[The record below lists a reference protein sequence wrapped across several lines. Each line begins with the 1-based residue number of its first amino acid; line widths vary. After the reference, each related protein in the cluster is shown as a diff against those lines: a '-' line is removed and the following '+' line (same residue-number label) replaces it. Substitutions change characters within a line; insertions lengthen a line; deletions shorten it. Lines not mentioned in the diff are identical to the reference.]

1 MKATISKESI
11 TKALSLVG
19 GIVEKKQTLPILSN
33 ILIEFKGS
41 SFRLV
46 ATDLESE
53 LTIIGKTD
61 NCETEGV
68 TTASAKKLN
77 DLCRLIPDGS
87 NIELTLSGD
96 KLNISTKNGKYS
108 LATLPSNEFP
118 IFETGDAV
126 NTIIIKNQD
135 LKDLIT
141 STAFAMGNQD
151 WRHYL
156 NGLFLKLEEGVLT
169 AVATDAH
176 RLALNCVQVNS
187 EVNFSGIIPRKS
199 VNEINRF
206 IGENEGDLNLSIN
219 DASLTVTSDN
229 LTFKSKL
236 IDGAF
241 PDYNQVIPTGD
252 SSLLDVNV
260 NYFANSLSRVSILS
274 NDKNKGVKIHL
285 VENNM
290 TVRSNN
296 ADNELAEETV
306 VSKYSGDEIEIAFN
320 VNYIQE
326 ILNNQANET
335 CNVLF
340 FGSDKSCLI
349 LPPGNE
355 FPKYVVMP
363 LFCRFDKKYKIICL

>member
-1 MKATISKESI
+1 M
-11 TKALSLVG
+11 
-19 GIVEKKQTLPILSN
+19 
-33 ILIEFKGS
+33 
-41 SFRLV
+41 V

-53 LTIIGKTD
+53 LTIIGETD
-61 NCETEGV
+61 SCETEGT

-77 DLCRLIPDGS
+77 DLCRLIPDKS
-87 NIELTLSGD
+87 NIELNLSGD

-118 IFETGDAV
+118 IFESGD
-126 NTIIIKNQD
+126 NLNNITLKSQD
-135 LKDLIT
+135 LKTLINST
-141 STAFAMGNQD
+141 SFAMGNQD

-176 RLALNCVQVNS
+176 RLALNCLASVS
-187 EVNFSGIIPRKS
+187 DINFSGIIPRKS

-206 IGENEGDLNLSIN
+206 IGENNSELSLAIN
-219 DASLTVTSDN
+219 DTSLVLNNDN

-260 NYFANSLSRVSILS
+260 KDFVSSLGRVSILS

-285 VENNM
+285 VDNNM
-290 TVRSNN
+290 FIRSHN
-296 ADNELAEETV
+296 ADNEVAEETV
-306 VSKYSGDEIEIAFN
+306 QSKYTGEEIEIAFN

-326 ILNNQANET
+326 ILNNQTNET

-349 LPPGNE
+349 LPPGAE

-363 LFCRFDKKYKIICL
+363 LLL

>member
-33 ILIEFKGS
+33 ILIEFKDN
-41 SFRLV
+41 SFKLV

-53 LTIIGKTD
+53 LTIVGKTD
-61 NCETEGV
+61 DCETEGV

-126 NTIIIKNQD
+126 NTIIIKSQD

-206 IGENEGDLNLSIN
+206 IGENEDDLNLSIN
-219 DASLTVTSDN
+219 DSSLTVTSDN

-260 NYFANSLSRVSILS
+260 KDFANSLSRVSILS

-290 TVRSNN
+290 TVKSNN

-349 LPPGNE
+349 LPPENE

-363 LFCRFDKKYKIICL
+363 LLL

>member
-1 MKATISKESI
+1 MKAIISKESI

-33 ILIEFKGS
+33 ILIEFKDS

-87 NIELTLSGD
+87 NIELALSGD

-118 IFETGDAV
+118 VFETGDAV
-126 NTIIIKNQD
+126 NTIIIQSQD

-187 EVNFSGIIPRKS
+187 GVNFSGIIPRKS

-206 IGENEGDLNLSIN
+206 IGENEGDLSLSIN

-260 NYFANSLSRVSILS
+260 KDFANSLSRGSILS

-290 TVRSNN
+290 TVKSNN

-326 ILNNQANET
+326 ILNNQVNET

-363 LFCRFDKKYKIICL
+363 LLL

>member
-33 ILIEFKGS
+33 ILIEFKDS
-41 SFRLV
+41 SFKLV

-53 LTIIGKTD
+53 LTIVGKTD
-61 NCETEGV
+61 DCETEGV

-126 NTIIIKNQD
+126 NTIIIKSQN

-206 IGENEGDLNLSIN
+206 IGENEGDLSLSIN

-260 NYFANSLSRVSILS
+260 KDFANSLSRVSILS

-290 TVRSNN
+290 TVKSNN

-326 ILNNQANET
+326 ILNNQTNET

-363 LFCRFDKKYKIICL
+363 LLL

>member
-1 MKATISKESI
+1 MKAIISKESI

-33 ILIEFKGS
+33 ILIEFKDS

-87 NIELTLSGD
+87 NIELALSGD

-118 IFETGDAV
+118 VFETGDAV
-126 NTIIIKNQD
+126 NTIIIQSQD

-187 EVNFSGIIPRKS
+187 GVNFSGIIPRKS

-206 IGENEGDLNLSIN
+206 IGENEGDLSLSIN

-260 NYFANSLSRVSILS
+260 KDFANSLSRVSILS

-290 TVRSNN
+290 TVKSNN

-326 ILNNQANET
+326 ILNNQVNET

-355 FPKYVVMP
+355 FPKYVLMP
-363 LFCRFDKKYKIICL
+363 LLL

>member
-33 ILIEFKGS
+33 ILIEFKDS
-41 SFRLV
+41 SFKLV

-53 LTIIGKTD
+53 LTIVGKTD
-61 NCETEGV
+61 DCETEGV

-126 NTIIIKNQD
+126 NTIIIKSQN

-206 IGENEGDLNLSIN
+206 VGENEDDLNLSIN
-219 DASLTVTSDN
+219 DSSLTVTSDN

-260 NYFANSLSRVSILS
+260 KDFANSLSRVSILS

-290 TVRSNN
+290 TVKSNN

-363 LFCRFDKKYKIICL
+363 LLL

>member
-11 TKALSLVG
+11 TKALSLAG

-33 ILIEFKGS
+33 ILIEFKDS
-41 SFRLV
+41 SFRVV

-87 NIELTLSGD
+87 NIELALSGD

-126 NTIIIKNQD
+126 NTISIKNQD

-187 EVNFSGIIPRKS
+187 KVNLSGIIPRKS

-260 NYFANSLSRVSILS
+260 KEFANSLSRVSILS

-306 VSKYSGDEIEIAFN
+306 VSKYAGDEIEIAFN

-326 ILNNQANET
+326 ILNNQTNET

-363 LFCRFDKKYKIICL
+363 LLL

>member
-33 ILIEFKGS
+33 ILIEFKDS

-118 IFETGDAV
+118 IFETGDAL
-126 NTIIIKNQD
+126 NTIIIKSQD

-260 NYFANSLSRVSILS
+260 KDFANSLSRVSILS

-290 TVRSNN
+290 TVKSNN

-363 LFCRFDKKYKIICL
+363 LLL

>member
-33 ILIEFKGS
+33 ILIEFKDS

-126 NTIIIKNQD
+126 NTIIIKSHD

-206 IGENEGDLNLSIN
+206 IGENEGDLSLSIN

-260 NYFANSLSRVSILS
+260 KDFANSLSRVSILS

-290 TVRSNN
+290 TVKSNN

-363 LFCRFDKKYKIICL
+363 LLL

>member
-11 TKALSLVG
+11 TKDLSLVG

-33 ILIEFKGS
+33 ILIEFKDS
-41 SFRLV
+41 SFKLV

-53 LTIIGKTD
+53 LTIVGKTD
-61 NCETEGV
+61 DCETEGV

-126 NTIIIKNQD
+126 NTIIIKSQN

-206 IGENEGDLNLSIN
+206 IGENEDDLNLSIN
-219 DASLTVTSDN
+219 DSSLTVTSDN

-260 NYFANSLSRVSILS
+260 KDFANSLSRVSILS

-290 TVRSNN
+290 TVKSNN

-363 LFCRFDKKYKIICL
+363 LLL

>member
-11 TKALSLVG
+11 TKALSLAG

-33 ILIEFKGS
+33 ILIEFKDS
-41 SFRLV
+41 SFRVV

-87 NIELTLSGD
+87 NIELALSGD

-126 NTIIIKNQD
+126 NTISIKNQD

-187 EVNFSGIIPRKS
+187 EVSFSGIIPRKS

-260 NYFANSLSRVSILS
+260 KEFANSLSRVSILS

-306 VSKYSGDEIEIAFN
+306 VSKYAGDEIEIAFN

-326 ILNNQANET
+326 ILNNQTNET

-363 LFCRFDKKYKIICL
+363 LLL

>member
-33 ILIEFKGS
+33 ILIEFKDT

-126 NTIIIKNQD
+126 NTIIIKSHD

-206 IGENEGDLNLSIN
+206 IGENEGDLSLSIN

-260 NYFANSLSRVSILS
+260 KDFANSLSRVSILS

-290 TVRSNN
+290 TVKSNN

-363 LFCRFDKKYKIICL
+363 LLL

>member
-33 ILIEFKGS
+33 ILIEFKDS

-87 NIELTLSGD
+87 NIELALSGD

-118 IFETGDAV
+118 VFETGDAV
-126 NTIIIKNQD
+126 NTIIIQSQD

-206 IGENEGDLNLSIN
+206 IGENEGDLSLSIN

-260 NYFANSLSRVSILS
+260 KDFANSLSRVSILS

-290 TVRSNN
+290 TVKSNN

-326 ILNNQANET
+326 ILNNQVNET

-363 LFCRFDKKYKIICL
+363 LLL

>member
-33 ILIEFKGS
+33 ILIEFKDS

-118 IFETGDAV
+118 VFETGDAV
-126 NTIIIKNQD
+126 NTIIIQSQD

-219 DASLTVTSDN
+219 DASLTITSDN

-260 NYFANSLSRVSILS
+260 KDFANSLSRVSILS

-290 TVRSNN
+290 TVKSNN

-363 LFCRFDKKYKIICL
+363 LLL

>member
-33 ILIEFKGS
+33 ILIEFKDS
-41 SFRLV
+41 SFKLV

-53 LTIIGKTD
+53 LTIVGKTD
-61 NCETEGV
+61 DCETEGV

-126 NTIIIKNQD
+126 NTIIIKSQD

-206 IGENEGDLNLSIN
+206 IGENEDDLNLSIN
-219 DASLTVTSDN
+219 DSSLTVTSDN

-260 NYFANSLSRVSILS
+260 KDFANSLSRVSILS

-290 TVRSNN
+290 TVKSNN

-326 ILNNQANET
+326 ILNNQVNET

-363 LFCRFDKKYKIICL
+363 LLL

>member
-1 MKATISKESI
+1 MKAIISKESI

-33 ILIEFKGS
+33 ILIEFKDS
-41 SFRLV
+41 SFKLV

-53 LTIIGKTD
+53 LTIVGKTD
-61 NCETEGV
+61 DCETEGV

-118 IFETGDAV
+118 VFETGDAV
-126 NTIIIKNQD
+126 NTIIIQSQD

-206 IGENEGDLNLSIN
+206 IGENEDDLNLSIN
-219 DASLTVTSDN
+219 DSSLTVTSDN

-260 NYFANSLSRVSILS
+260 KDFANSLSRVSILS

-290 TVRSNN
+290 TVKSNN

-363 LFCRFDKKYKIICL
+363 LLL

>member
-33 ILIEFKGS
+33 ILIEFKDS
-41 SFRLV
+41 SFKLV

-53 LTIIGKTD
+53 LTIVGKTD
-61 NCETEGV
+61 DCETEGV

-126 NTIIIKNQD
+126 NTIIIKSQD

-206 IGENEGDLNLSIN
+206 VGENEDDLNLSIN
-219 DASLTVTSDN
+219 DSSLTVTSDN

-260 NYFANSLSRVSILS
+260 KDFANSLSRVSILS

-290 TVRSNN
+290 TVKSNN

-326 ILNNQANET
+326 ILNNQVNET

-363 LFCRFDKKYKIICL
+363 LLL

>member
-33 ILIEFKGS
+33 ILIEFKDS

-118 IFETGDAV
+118 IFETGDTA
-126 NTIIIKNQD
+126 NTITIKNQD

-219 DASLTVTSDN
+219 DASLTITSDN

-260 NYFANSLSRVSILS
+260 KDFANSLSRVSILS

-290 TVRSNN
+290 TVKSNN

-326 ILNNQANET
+326 ILNNQVNET

-363 LFCRFDKKYKIICL
+363 LLL

>member
-33 ILIEFKGS
+33 ILIEFKDNC
-41 SFRLV
+41 FKLV

-53 LTIIGKTD
+53 LTIVGKTND
-61 NCETEGV
+61 CETEGV

-87 NIELTLSGD
+87 NIELALSGD

-126 NTIIIKNQD
+126 NTIIIKSPD

-187 EVNFSGIIPRKS
+187 GVHFSGIIPRKS

-206 IGENEGDLNLSIN
+206 IGENEDDLNLSIN
-219 DASLTVTSDN
+219 DSSLTVTSDN

-260 NYFANSLSRVSILS
+260 KDFANSLSRVSILS

-290 TVRSNN
+290 TVKSNN

-363 LFCRFDKKYKIICL
+363 LLL

>member
-33 ILIEFKGS
+33 ILIEFKDS
-41 SFRLV
+41 SFKLV

-53 LTIIGKTD
+53 LTIVGKTND
-61 NCETEGV
+61 CETEGV

-126 NTIIIKNQD
+126 NTVIIKSQD

-176 RLALNCVQVNS
+176 RLAINCVQVNS

-206 IGENEGDLNLSIN
+206 IGENEDDLNLSIN
-219 DASLTVTSDN
+219 DSSLTVTSDN

-260 NYFANSLSRVSILS
+260 KDFANSLSRVSILS

-290 TVRSNN
+290 TVKSNN

-363 LFCRFDKKYKIICL
+363 LLL

>member
-33 ILIEFKGS
+33 ILIEFKDS
-41 SFRLV
+41 SFKLV

-61 NCETEGV
+61 DCETEGV

-126 NTIIIKNQD
+126 NTIIIKSQD

-206 IGENEGDLNLSIN
+206 IGENEDDLNLSIN
-219 DASLTVTSDN
+219 DSSLTVTSDN

-260 NYFANSLSRVSILS
+260 KDFANSLSRVSILS

-290 TVRSNN
+290 TVKSNN

-363 LFCRFDKKYKIICL
+363 LLL

>member
-33 ILIEFKGS
+33 ILIEFKDS

-260 NYFANSLSRVSILS
+260 KDFANSLSRVSILS

-290 TVRSNN
+290 TVKSNN

-363 LFCRFDKKYKIICL
+363 LLL

>member
-33 ILIEFKGS
+33 ILIEFKDS
-41 SFRLV
+41 SFKLV

-53 LTIIGKTD
+53 LTIVGKTD
-61 NCETEGV
+61 DCETEGV

-108 LATLPSNEFP
+108 LATLPSNEFQ

-126 NTIIIKNQD
+126 NTIIIKSQD

-206 IGENEGDLNLSIN
+206 IGENEDDLNLSIN
-219 DASLTVTSDN
+219 DSSLTVTSDN

-260 NYFANSLSRVSILS
+260 KDFANSLSRVSILS

-290 TVRSNN
+290 TVKSNN

-326 ILNNQANET
+326 ILNNQVNET

-363 LFCRFDKKYKIICL
+363 LLL

>member
-1 MKATISKESI
+1 MKAIISKESI

-33 ILIEFKGS
+33 ILIEFKDS

-118 IFETGDAV
+118 VFEAGDAV
-126 NTIIIKNQD
+126 NTIIIQSQD

-206 IGENEGDLNLSIN
+206 IGENEGDLSLSIN

-260 NYFANSLSRVSILS
+260 KDFANSLSRVSILS

-290 TVRSNN
+290 TVKSNN

-306 VSKYSGDEIEIAFN
+306 ASKYSGDEIEIAFN

-326 ILNNQANET
+326 ILNNQVNET

-363 LFCRFDKKYKIICL
+363 LLL

>member
-33 ILIEFKGS
+33 ILIEFKDS
-41 SFRLV
+41 SFKLV

-61 NCETEGV
+61 DCETEGV

-126 NTIIIKNQD
+126 NTIIIKSQD

-219 DASLTVTSDN
+219 DSSLTVTSDN

-260 NYFANSLSRVSILS
+260 KDFANSLSRVSILS

-290 TVRSNN
+290 TVKSNN

-363 LFCRFDKKYKIICL
+363 LLL

>member
-33 ILIEFKGS
+33 ILIEFKDS

-87 NIELTLSGD
+87 NIELALSGD

-126 NTIIIKNQD
+126 NTIIIKSHD

-206 IGENEGDLNLSIN
+206 VGENEGDLSLSIN

-260 NYFANSLSRVSILS
+260 KDFANSLSRVSILS

-290 TVRSNN
+290 TVKSNN

-363 LFCRFDKKYKIICL
+363 LLL

>member
-11 TKALSLVG
+11 TKALSLTG

-33 ILIEFKGS
+33 ILIEFKDN
-41 SFRLV
+41 SFKLV

-53 LTIIGKTD
+53 LTIIGETD
-61 NCETEGV
+61 ACETEGT

-77 DLCRLIPDGS
+77 DLCRLIPDKS
-87 NIELTLSGD
+87 NIELNLSGD

-118 IFETGDAV
+118 IFESGDSL
-126 NTIIIKNQD
+126 NSITLRSQD
-135 LKDLIT
+135 LKTLINST
-141 STAFAMGNQD
+141 SFAMGNQD

-176 RLALNCVQVNS
+176 RLALNCLDSVS
-187 EVNFSGIIPRKS
+187 DINFSGIIPRKS

-206 IGENEGDLNLSIN
+206 IGDDNSELSLAIN
-219 DASLTVTSDN
+219 DTSLVLSNDN

-260 NYFANSLSRVSILS
+260 KDFVSSLGRVSILS

-285 VENNM
+285 VDNNM
-290 TVRSNN
+290 FIRSNN
-296 ADNELAEETV
+296 ADNEVAEETV
-306 VSKYSGDEIEIAFN
+306 ESKYAGEEIEIAFN

-326 ILNNQANET
+326 ILNNQTNEN

-349 LPPGNE
+349 LPPGGE

-363 LFCRFDKKYKIICL
+363 LLL

>member
-33 ILIEFKGS
+33 ILIEFKDS
-41 SFRLV
+41 SFKLV

-53 LTIIGKTD
+53 LTIVGKTD
-61 NCETEGV
+61 DCETEGV

-126 NTIIIKNQD
+126 NTIIIKSQD

-206 IGENEGDLNLSIN
+206 VGENEDDLNLSIN
-219 DASLTVTSDN
+219 DSSLTVTSDN

-260 NYFANSLSRVSILS
+260 KDFANSLSRVSILS

-290 TVRSNN
+290 TVKSNN

-363 LFCRFDKKYKIICL
+363 LLL

>member
-1 MKATISKESI
+1 VFELEDSQGQINIS
-11 TKALSLVG
+11 
-19 GIVEKKQTLPILSN
+19 
-33 ILIEFKGS
+33 
-41 SFRLV
+41 
-46 ATDLESE
+46 SE
-53 LTIIGKTD
+53 NLKTIIMKT
-61 NCETEGV
+61 
-68 TTASAKKLN
+68 S
-77 DLCRLIPDGS
+77 
-87 NIELTLSGD
+87 
-96 KLNISTKNGKYS
+96 
-108 LATLPSNEFP
+108 
-118 IFETGDAV
+118 
-126 NTIIIKNQD
+126 
-135 LKDLIT
+135 
-141 STAFAMGNQD
+141 FAMGNQD

-206 IGENEGDLNLSIN
+206 IGENEDDLNLSIN
-219 DASLTVTSDN
+219 DSSLTVTSDN

-260 NYFANSLSRVSILS
+260 KDFANSLSRVSILS

-290 TVRSNN
+290 TVKSNN

-363 LFCRFDKKYKIICL
+363 LLL

>member
-1 MKATISKESI
+1 
-11 TKALSLVG
+11 
-19 GIVEKKQTLPILSN
+19 
-33 ILIEFKGS
+33 
-41 SFRLV
+41 
-46 ATDLESE
+46 
-53 LTIIGKTD
+53 
-61 NCETEGV
+61 
-68 TTASAKKLN
+68 
-77 DLCRLIPDGS
+77 
-87 NIELTLSGD
+87 
-96 KLNISTKNGKYS
+96 
-108 LATLPSNEFP
+108 
-118 IFETGDAV
+118 
-126 NTIIIKNQD
+126 
-135 LKDLIT
+135 
-141 STAFAMGNQD
+141 MGNQD

-156 NGLFLKLEEGVLT
+156 NGLFLKLEEGVLLT

-206 IGENEGDLNLSIN
+206 IGENEDDLNLSIN
-219 DASLTVTSDN
+219 DSSLTVTSDN

-260 NYFANSLSRVSILS
+260 KDFANSLSRVSILS

-290 TVRSNN
+290 TVKSNN

-363 LFCRFDKKYKIICL
+363 LLL

>member
-33 ILIEFKGS
+33 ILIEFKDS
-41 SFRLV
+41 SFKLV

-61 NCETEGV
+61 DCETEGV

-87 NIELTLSGD
+87 NIELALSGD

-126 NTIIIKNQD
+126 NTIIIKSQD

-206 IGENEGDLNLSIN
+206 IGENEGDLSLSIN

-260 NYFANSLSRVSILS
+260 KDFANSLSRVSILS

-290 TVRSNN
+290 TVKSNN

-363 LFCRFDKKYKIICL
+363 LLL

>member
-1 MKATISKESI
+1 MKATINKESI

-33 ILIEFKGS
+33 ILIEFKDS

-118 IFETGDAV
+118 IFETGDTA
-126 NTIIIKNQD
+126 NTITIKNQD

-219 DASLTVTSDN
+219 DASLTITSDN

-260 NYFANSLSRVSILS
+260 KDFANSLSRVSILS

-290 TVRSNN
+290 TVKSNN

-326 ILNNQANET
+326 ILNNQVNET

-363 LFCRFDKKYKIICL
+363 LLL

>member
-33 ILIEFKGS
+33 ILIEFKDS
-41 SFRLV
+41 SFKLV

-53 LTIIGKTD
+53 LTIVGKTD
-61 NCETEGV
+61 DCETEGV

-126 NTIIIKNQD
+126 NTIIIKSQD

-206 IGENEGDLNLSIN
+206 IGENEGDLSLSIN

-260 NYFANSLSRVSILS
+260 KDFANSLSRVSILS

-290 TVRSNN
+290 TVKSNN

-363 LFCRFDKKYKIICL
+363 LLL

>member
-33 ILIEFKGS
+33 ILIEFKDS
-41 SFRLV
+41 SFKLV

-53 LTIIGKTD
+53 LTIVGKTD
-61 NCETEGV
+61 DCETEGV

-126 NTIIIKNQD
+126 NTIIIKSQN

-206 IGENEGDLNLSIN
+206 IGENEDDLNLSIN
-219 DASLTVTSDN
+219 DSSLTVTSDN

-260 NYFANSLSRVSILS
+260 KDFANSLSRVSILS

-290 TVRSNN
+290 TVKSNN

-363 LFCRFDKKYKIICL
+363 LLL

>member
-1 MKATISKESI
+1 MKAIISKESI

-33 ILIEFKGS
+33 ILIEFKDS

-87 NIELTLSGD
+87 NIELALSGD

-118 IFETGDAV
+118 VFETGDAV
-126 NTIIIKNQD
+126 NTIIIQSQD

-187 EVNFSGIIPRKS
+187 GVNFSGIIPRKS

-206 IGENEGDLNLSIN
+206 IGENEGDLSLSIN

-260 NYFANSLSRVSILS
+260 KDFANSLSRVSILS

-290 TVRSNN
+290 TVKSNN

-326 ILNNQANET
+326 ILNNQVNET

-363 LFCRFDKKYKIICL
+363 LLL